1 MYVLKKTK
9 LSSSPHFIVR
19 YRQRIC
25 QLLCEAEAI
34 MDINSALKIAAVG
47 TASAVGAYVGGPVVL
62 GAVGFTKAGV
72 AAGSIA
78 AALQTPATAA
88 GSVFALCQSAGVL
101 GLAASTKA
109 GICATAGAVGAGIS
123 SILK

>member
-1 MYVLKKTK
+1 Y
-9 LSSSPHFIVR
+9 I
-19 YRQRIC
+19 
-25 QLLCEAEAI
+25 EAEAI
-34 MDINSALKIAAVG
+34 MDMYSAVKIAAVG
-47 TASAVGAYVGGPVVL
+47 TASAVGALIGGPVVL
-62 GAVGFTKAGV
+62 GVVGFTKAGV

-88 GSVFALCQSAGVL
+88 GSVFALCQSAGVV

-123 SILK
+123 AILK